1 MNQQQII
8 EAIKAIIAFLI
19 GLFKRKQSG
28 GGTWM
33 PPIADIAK
41 QVVQNVN
48 SMFFPA
54 IYETQRNNKIAPGV
68 TCAATSFSMVIQSLF
83 LPEYGCT
90 GTRPPR
96 EYEDFILADIQKN
109 CYAYSVAAAKHTGCK
124 YLAGMKFEA
133 LREDFNFFVWY
144 AFAKHGIECRVQY
157 SSAQTLYNRLISGDI
172 AAPFMMSTAKAL
184 TSFGHIIVGR
194 GAYEDKSGKYLSVND
209 PFGTYPYG
217 SKTNGEG
224 VSYALSKWTIRD
236 SLVLLVPVSWP
247 GKK

>member
-1 MNQQQII
+1 MNQQQIVD
-8 EAIKAIIAFLI
+8 AIRAIATFLI
-19 GLFKRKQSG
+19 GLFKRKQPS
-28 GGTWM
+28 GTWM

-68 TCAATSFSMVIQSLF
+68 TCAATSFSMVMQSLF

-90 GTRPPR
+90 GTKPPR
-96 EYEDFILADIQKN
+96 EYEDVVLADIQKN
-109 CYAYSVAAAKHTGCK
+109 CYAYSVAAAKHTGLK

-144 AFAKHGIECRVQY
+144 AFDKHGIECKVAYY
-157 SSAQTLYNRLISGDI
+157 SIQALYNKLISGAI
-172 AAPFMMSTAKAL
+172 AVPFMMSTSKAL
-184 TSFGHIIVGR
+184 TSCGHIIVGR

-224 VSYALSKWTIRD
+224 VSYALTKWTTKD
-236 SLVLLVPVSWP
+236 NVVTLVPVNWP

>member
-1 MNQQQII
+1 MNQQII
-8 EAIKAIIAFLI
+8 DAIKAIITFLI
-19 GLFKRKQSG
+19 GFFKPKQQNTGS
-28 GGTWM
+28 WM

-68 TCAATSFSMVIQSLF
+68 TCAATSFSMVMQSLF

-90 GTRPPR
+90 GTKPPR
-96 EYEDFILADIQKN
+96 EYEDTILADIQKN
-109 CYAYSVAAAKHTGCK
+109 CYAYSIAAAKHTGCK

-144 AFAKHGIECRVQY
+144 AFAKHGIECKVSY
-157 SSAQTLYNRLISGDI
+157 SSIQALYSKLITGVI
-172 AAPFMMSTAKAL
+172 TTPFMMSTSKAL

-194 GAYEDKSGKYLSVND
+194 GAFEDKSGKYLCVND

-224 VSYALSKWTIRD
+224 VSYAITKWTTKD
-236 SLVLLVPVSWP
+236 SLVLLVPVNWP